1 MLSHELRT
9 PLTPTLLLAETMAA
23 DESLSES
30 VREDAN
36 FIARNVRLEAELI
49 NDLLDVTK
57 IREHKLELNRQR
69 ISVHAVLT
77 QALQLLQPSVQE
89 KYITVDLHQQ
99 ATREVVIGDAA
110 RLQQVFWV
118 RNCDASSREYS
129 ANLAV
134 ESAR

>member
-23 DESLSES
+23 DETLTPS
-30 VREDAN
+30 VREDAD

-57 IREHKLELNRQR
+57 IREHKLELKRQR
-69 ISVHAVLT
+69 ISVHAVLA

-89 KYITVDLHQQ
+89 KQVRIEHEARAAYD
-99 ATREVVIGDAA
+99 AVIGDSA

-118 RNCDASSREYS
+118 CNFLSIV
-129 ANLAV
+129 LALIAAYNV
-134 ESAR
+134 STL